1 MNDDYYNFAKE
12 DGIVEYTTTLL
23 YFLSFVFSLVITIN
37 FIKVKKAGFASLYI
51 LLSGVFL
58 FAGFE
63 EISWGQRIFLLET
76 TEFFSENAQNETNFH
91 NLHSLKSYVDKIF
104 FLIGFY
110 GAFSWIFLSKLK
122 TPRFNSFKKF
132 FVPKGFLM
140 FYFLPAFLFY
150 VIVRIRYFLSTPP
163 EVISYFFAWPDDEV
177 VELVLSAGIFL
188 FIFSK
193 ILGWKSIKNS

>member
-1 MNDDYYNFAKE
+1 MNQDYYNFARE
-12 DGIVEYTTTLL
+12 DSIVEYTTSIL
-23 YFLSFVFSLVITIN
+23 YFLSFVFSLVIALN
-37 FIKVKKAGFASLYI
+37 FIKGKNKIFALLYI
-51 LLSGVFL
+51 VLSTAFL

-76 TEFFSENAQNETNFH
+76 TEFFSENEQNETNFH
-91 NLHSLKSYVDKIF
+91 NLPSLKSYFEKIF
-104 FLIGFY
+104 FLIGFI

-122 TPRFNSFKKF
+122 TPKLKSFIKF
-132 FVPKGFLM
+132 FIPQGFLM

-150 VIVRIRYFLSTPP
+150 GIVRIRYFISTPP
-163 EVISYFFAWPDDEV
+163 EAISYFFSHPDDEV

-193 ILGWKSIKNS
+193 ILAWKSKNS